1 MNLPSQNDQLMS
13 KCCILSRRLDL
24 NGEANMARRKRN
36 GERDCLEFD
45 FHRSWLKWSGTRRGE
60 EKPMIRVGRGRLIQ
74 WLATVACVI
83 AVSWI
88 ALEYF
93 VPSPPSKI
101 TIGTALKGTTY
112 DYFGQRYKDRFA
124 RAGVELDLRQTDG
137 ALQNLRLLQDP
148 SSDVDIGFV
157 TGGISDSSHAPNLL
171 SMGLI
176 FNDPIWIFYS
186 SAESLDSLSQ
196 LKGKRIA
203 IGPEESGARY
213 TAERILSKANI
224 NSKTVTLLPF
234 GGNAAVDA
242 LDDGKVDVDFIV
254 GGSDSPAVRALLT
267 DPRARLMDFSIA
279 EAYTRLFPDLVRL
292 ILPKG
297 VIEIDPPNPPNDVTL
312 LGTTSRV
319 LIRRGLHPAIV
330 QLLARTM
337 KEEHDGPGLFQRAG
351 EFPTSADPEFP
362 VSQIAIDYYKNGPS
376 LLPKYLP
383 FWMTI
388 YAQRAIAF
396 LVASLAIV
404 LPVFGFAPRLYAWFV
419 QQRLRGL
426 YRRLRVVE
434 NALKEEPTIPQ
445 VEALRNEL
453 ADLDRA
459 SNVVP
464 MLNSDLYFMFRYHLD
479 RTRSRLLEAPSRADE
494 TTGVLAHKRVVS

>member
-1 MNLPSQNDQLMS
+1 M
-13 KCCILSRRLDL
+13 KLD
-24 NGEANMARRKRN
+24 
-36 GERDCLEFD
+36 
-45 FHRSWLKWSGTRRGE
+45 
-60 EKPMIRVGRGRLIQ
+60 RGRLIQ
-74 WLATVACVI
+74 WLATVACI
-83 AVSWI
+83 IGASWI

-93 VPSPPSKI
+93 VPSPPSRI

-112 DYFGQRYKDRFA
+112 DYFGQRYKERFA
-124 RAGVELDLRQTDG
+124 RAGVELDLRETDG
-137 ALQNLRLLQDP
+137 AVQNLRLLEDP
-148 SSDVDIGFV
+148 NSGVDIGFV
-157 TGGISDSSHAPNLL
+157 TGGISDNSHAPDLL

-186 SAESLDSLSQ
+186 SDETIDSLSQ

-203 IGPEESGARY
+203 IGPGESGARY
-213 TAERILSKANI
+213 TAGRILSKANI
-224 NSKTVTLLPF
+224 DSTTVTLLPF
-234 GGNAAVDA
+234 GGDAAVDA
-242 LDDGKVDVDFIV
+242 LDSGKVDVVFIV
-254 GGSDSPAVRALLT
+254 GGSDSPAVRMLLT
-267 DPRARLMDFSIA
+267 DPHAQLMDFSIA

-292 ILPKG
+292 VLPKG
-297 VIEIDPPNPPNDVTL
+297 VIEIDPPNPLVDVTL
-312 LGTTSRV
+312 LGTTSKV
-319 LIRRGLHPAIV
+319 LIRKSLHPAIV

-337 KEEHDGPGLFQRAG
+337 KQEHDGAGLFQKAG
-351 EFPTSADPEFP
+351 EFPTSDDPEFP
-362 VSQIAIDYYKNGPS
+362 ASQIAIDYYKNGPS

-404 LPVFGFAPRLYAWFV
+404 LPIFGFAPRLYAWFV

-434 NALKEEPTIPQ
+434 NALKEELTIPR

-479 RTRSRLLEAPSRADE
+479 RTRSRLIRAPSGADA
-494 TTGVLAHKRVVS
+494 TTQGVSA